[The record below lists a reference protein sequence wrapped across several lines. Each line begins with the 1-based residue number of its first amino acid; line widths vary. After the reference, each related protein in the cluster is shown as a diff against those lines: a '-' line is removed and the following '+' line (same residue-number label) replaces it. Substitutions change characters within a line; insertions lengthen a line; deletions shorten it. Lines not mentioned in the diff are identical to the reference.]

1 MKPLVV
7 LTTVGADFD
16 ARVLAHALVEA
27 RLAACVNIVAG
38 MHSVYRWEGRV
49 TGDDEQ
55 LLVIKTTDARLD
67 ALREELF
74 RRHPYDVPEFL
85 VLPWRDV
92 RKGMGSVDGAV
103 TGSRRFPTL
112 SIPSVSRGTWAVGRH
127 DA

>member
-16 ARVLAHALVEA
+16 ARALAQALVEA

-55 LLVIKTTDARLD
+55 LLVIKTTDARVD

-74 RRHPYDVPEFL
+74 RLHPYDVPEFV
-85 VLPWRDV
+85 VLAVEGTSEGYGAWLRE
-92 RKGMGSVDGAV
+92 SVAD
-103 TGSRRFPTL
+103 R
-112 SIPSVSRGTWAVGRH
+112 
-127 DA
+127 